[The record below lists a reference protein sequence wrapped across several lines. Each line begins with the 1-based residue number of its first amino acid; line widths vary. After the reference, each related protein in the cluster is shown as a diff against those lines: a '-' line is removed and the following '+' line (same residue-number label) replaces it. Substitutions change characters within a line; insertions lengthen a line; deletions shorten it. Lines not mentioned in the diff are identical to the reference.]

1 MTATIF
7 YDKDIDD
14 SVLRNKKIAVIGY
27 GSQGHSQAQNLRD
40 SGFSVAIG
48 VRPGRSW
55 DKAVRD
61 GFDVKS
67 VKEAVAEADIV
78 MILLPDERQPEVYYK
93 EIEQGLEPGNA
104 VAFSHGFNIH
114 FKQIVPPDFVDVFMV
129 APKGPGHF
137 CRRTYLE
144 GGGVPAF
151 VAVQQNATGDS
162 EKLAFAWAKGLGA
175 ARGGVLVTTFKE
187 ETETDLFGEQ
197 AVLMGG
203 LTHLIQ
209 AGFETLV
216 EAGYQP
222 ENAYFETFHEMK
234 MLTDLMYEN
243 GLTGMR
249 YSCSDTSKWG
259 DFTEGPYV
267 INEDTKVRMKNVLK
281 KIQSG
286 EFAKGWLLENKVGR
300 PMFNALMEKE
310 SNSQL
315 EQVGRELRKLMPFVK
330 AGKQDSEDITANVAQ

>member
-1 MTATIF
+1 MAEIY
-7 YDKDIDD
+7 YDKDIDE
-14 SVLRNKKIAVIGY
+14 SVLRDKKIAVIGY

-40 SGFSVAIG
+40 SGFSVEIG
-48 VRPGRSW
+48 VRPGKSF

-67 VKEAVAEADIV
+67 VKEAAEEADVV
-78 MILLPDERQPEVYYK
+78 MILLPDEKQPDVYYR
-93 EIEQGLEPGNA
+93 EIEPGLKPGNA
-104 VAFSHGFNIH
+104 IAFSHGFNIH

-151 VAVQQNATGDS
+151 VAVEQNATGDG

-175 ARGGVLVTTFKE
+175 GRGGVLVTSFKE

-203 LTHLIQ
+203 MTHLIE

-222 ENAYFETFHEMK
+222 ENAYFETCHEMK
-234 MLTDLMYEN
+234 MLTDLIYEN

-249 YSCSDTSKWG
+249 YSCSNTAKWG
-259 DFTEGPYV
+259 DYTAGPYI
-267 INEDTKVRMKNVLK
+267 INEDTKKRMKELLK
-281 KIQSG
+281 RIQTG
-286 EFAKGWLLENKVGR
+286 EFAKDWLLENQVGR
-300 PMFNALMEKE
+300 PKFNALMEKE
-310 SNSQL
+310 NNSQL
-315 EQVGRELRKLMPFVK
+315 EQTGRELRKLMPFVK
-330 AGKQDSEDITANVAQ
+330 EGKKDSEDITANVAQ

>member
-1 MTATIF
+1 MAEIH
-7 YDKDIDD
+7 YDKDIDE
-14 SVLRNKKIAVIGY
+14 SVLRDKKIAVIGY

-40 SGFSVAIG
+40 SGFSVEIG
-48 VRPGRSW
+48 IRPGKSR
-55 DKAVRD
+55 DKAIRD
-61 GFDVKS
+61 GFEVKS
-67 VKEAVAEADIV
+67 VKEAAAEADVI
-78 MILLPDERQPEVYYK
+78 MILLPDEIQPAVYYK
-93 EIEQGLEPGNA
+93 EIEPGLEAGNA
-104 VAFSHGFNIH
+104 IAFSHGFNIH
-114 FKQIVPPDFVDVFMV
+114 FHQIVPPDDVDVFMV

-151 VAVQQNATGDS
+151 IAVQQNATGNG
-162 EKLAFAWAKGLGA
+162 EKLAYAWAKGLGA
-175 ARGGVLVTTFKE
+175 GRGGVLKTTFKE

-197 AVLMGG
+197 TVLMGG
-203 LTHLIQ
+203 ITHLIQ

-249 YSCSDTSKWG
+249 YSCSNTAKWG

-267 INEDTKVRMKNVLK
+267 INEDVKARMKKVLE

-286 EFAKGWLLENKVGR
+286 EFARNWLLENKVGR
-300 PMFNALMEKE
+300 PKFNALMEKE
-310 SNSQL
+310 SNSLL
-315 EQVGRELRKLMPFVK
+315 EKTGRDLRRLMPFVK
-330 AGKQDSEDITANVAQ
+330 EGKKDSEDITENVAQ